1 MKKGILITI
10 LVIVLLIVILALIGG
25 YVYMQFTREPYIP
38 ENSYLQ
44 IDLIGPIVD
53 IDNSVLPKKRSIK
66 ELWYHIK
73 RAKVD
78 KRIKGIIL
86 KISFAYSGFAKVEDI
101 GRLIKDFKGSGK
113 KVYAFIEGGD
123 IRSYYLSTFADKV
136 YLFKGGHLIL
146 KGLASEAIFLK
157 KTLSK
162 LGIQGEFFHIGEYKT
177 AANMFTEE
185 SMTPAHKEAMK
196 KLLDDIYLA
205 TLEGIA
211 VNRNLE
217 VDTVRKVIEEQ
228 PFLNQ
233 ACLEAKLV
241 DGILY
246 EDEILEN
253 SEEKYVTLSFDTY
266 KQTSSPL
273 PYRGFKKI
281 AVIFA
286 SGEIHLGQSGRG
298 SLYGGDIMGAA
309 TVAQQLKSVRKN
321 RYVKAVV
328 LRIESPGGSG
338 IASDVI
344 RREVELAARKK
355 PVVISMSDAAASGG
369 YWIATPGSKLMA
381 LPQTITGSIGVLGG
395 KFVLKGLYD
404 KIGINKEIVKTSQ
417 YADMFSDYRL
427 FSRDER
433 EKIMELMKEMYRKFL
448 NVVATS
454 RNMEIE
460 EVDKIG
466 RGRVWAGSTALKLNL
481 VDKLGGL
488 NEAVEEAK
496 KLAKI
501 PPEEEIGII
510 IYPRKKTFFQRL
522 VELMGEGSK
531 TSPTNLV
538 LSFEEKINM
547 YKKFFPAYLLPYKI
561 SIN

>member
-10 LVIVLLIVILALIGG
+10 LVIVLFIMILAFIGG
-25 YVYMQFTREPYIP
+25 YIYMQLTKEPEIP
-38 ENSYLQ
+38 ENSCLQ

-53 IDNSVLPKKRSIK
+53 IDNSVLPKKHSIK

-86 KISFAYSGFAKVEDI
+86 KISYVHGGFAKVEDI
-101 GRLIKDFKGSGK
+101 GRLIKDFKESGK

-162 LGIQGEFFHIGEYKT
+162 LGIQGEFIHIGEYKT
-177 AANMFTEE
+177 AASMFTEE
-185 SMTPAHKEAMK
+185 SMTPPHKEAIK

-217 VDTVRKVIEEQ
+217 VDTVRKVIETQ
-228 PFLNQ
+228 PFSNQ

-246 EDEILEN
+246 EDEILEK
-253 SEEKYVTLSFDTY
+253 SKEKYVSLSFDTY

-273 PYRGFKKI
+273 PYQGFKKV

-286 SGEIHLGQSGRG
+286 SGEIHLGQSGTG
-298 SLYGGDIMGAA
+298 SIYGGDIMGAA
-309 TVAQQLKSVRKN
+309 TVAQQLKSVRNN
-321 RYVKAVV
+321 RFVKAVV

-338 IASDVI
+338 IASEVI

-404 KIGINKEIVKTSQ
+404 KIGLKKEIVKTSQ

-433 EKIMELMKEMYRKFL
+433 EMIMELMKEMYRKFL

-454 RNMEIE
+454 RNMDIE

-466 RGRVWAGSTALKLNL
+466 RGRVWAGNTALKLNL
-481 VDKLGGL
+481 IDKLGGL

-501 PPEEEIGII
+501 PPEEEIGIT
-510 IYPRKKTFFQRL
+510 IYPRKKTFFQKL
-522 VELMGEGSK
+522 FELMGDGSE
-531 TSPTNLV
+531 TSPTDLV
-538 LSFEEKINM
+538 LNFEEKINM

-561 SIN
+561 SIK

>member
-38 ENSYLQ
+38 ESSYLQ

-86 KISFAYSGFAKVEDI
+86 KISYAYSGFAKVEDI
-101 GRLIKDFKGSGK
+101 GRLIKDFKESGK

-123 IRSYYLSTFADKV
+123 IRSYYLSTFADNV

-177 AANMFTEE
+177 ASNIFTEE
-185 SMTPAHKEAMK
+185 SMTPAHKEAME

-211 VNRNLE
+211 ANRNLDVE
-217 VDTVRKVIEEQ
+217 TVRKVIEEQ
-228 PFLNQ
+228 PFSSQ

-253 SEEKYVTLSFDTY
+253 SDEKYVTLSFDTY

-286 SGEIHLGQSGRG
+286 SGEIHPGQSGRR
-298 SLYGGDIMGAA
+298 SIYGGDIMGST

-355 PVVISMSDAAASGG
+355 PVVISMSDFTASGG
-369 YWIATPGSKLMA
+369 YWIATPASKLMA

-395 KFVLKGLYD
+395 KFILKGLYD
-404 KIGINKEIVKTSQ
+404 KIGLNKEIVKTSQ
-417 YADMFSDYRL
+417 YADMFSDYRR

-448 NVVATS
+448 NLVATS
-454 RNMEIE
+454 RNMDTEA
-460 EVDKIG
+460 VDKIG

-510 IYPRKKTFFQRL
+510 IYPRKKTFFQKF
-522 VELMGEGSK
+522 VELIGEGTK

-547 YKKFFPAYLLPYKI
+547 YKNFFPAYLLPYKI
-561 SIN
+561 SIK

>member
-25 YVYMQFTREPYIP
+25 YVYIQFTREPHIP

-53 IDNSVLPKKRSIK
+53 IDNSVLPKKRSIR
-66 ELWYHIK
+66 ELWFHIK

-86 KISFAYSGFAKVEDI
+86 KISFAYGGFAKVEDI
-101 GRLIKDFKGSGK
+101 GRLIKDFKESGK

-136 YLFKGGHLIL
+136 YLFKGGYLIL

-177 AANMFTEE
+177 GANMFTEE
-185 SMTPAHKEAMK
+185 SMTPAHKEAIE

-211 VNRNLE
+211 VNRNLDVE
-217 VDTVRKVIEEQ
+217 TVRKVIEEQ
-228 PFLNQ
+228 PFSNQ

-266 KQTSSPL
+266 RQTSSPL

-286 SGEIHLGQSGRG
+286 SGEIHLGQSGRR
-298 SLYGGDIMGAA
+298 SIYGGEIMGSA
-309 TVAQQLKSVRKN
+309 TVAKQLKSVRKN

-355 PVVISMSDAAASGG
+355 PVVISMSDFTASGG
-369 YWIATPGSKLMA
+369 YWIATPASKLMA

-404 KIGINKEIVKTSQ
+404 KIGLNKEIVKTSQ
-417 YADMFSDYRL
+417 YADMFSDYRM

-433 EKIMELMKEMYRKFL
+433 DKIMELMKEMYRKFL

-454 RNMEIE
+454 RNMDIE
-460 EVDKIG
+460 AVDKIG
-466 RGRVWAGSTALKLNL
+466 RGRVWTGSTALKLNL

-510 IYPRKKTFFQRL
+510 IYPRRKTFFQRL
-522 VELMGEGSK
+522 MELMGEGSK
-531 TSPTNLV
+531 ISPTNLV

-547 YKKFFPAYLLPYKI
+547 YKTFFPAYLLPYKI
-561 SIN
+561 SIK

>member
-25 YVYMQFTREPYIP
+25 YVYMQFTREPHIP

-86 KISFAYSGFAKVEDI
+86 KISYAYSGFAKMEDI
-101 GRLIKDFKGSGK
+101 GRLIKDFKESGK

-123 IRSYYLSTFADKV
+123 LRSYYLSTFADKV
-136 YLFKGGHLIL
+136 YLFKGGHIIL
-146 KGLASEAIFLK
+146 KGLAGEAIFLK

-162 LGIQGEFFHIGEYKT
+162 LGIQGEFIHIGEYKT

-211 VNRNLE
+211 VNRNLDVE
-217 VDTVRKVIEEQ
+217 TVRKVIEEQ
-228 PFLNQ
+228 PFSNQ
-233 ACLEAKLV
+233 ACLEAKLI
-241 DGILY
+241 DDILY

-286 SGEIHLGQSGRG
+286 SGEIHLGQSGTG
-298 SLYGGDIMGAA
+298 SIYGGDIMGSA
-309 TVAQQLKSVRKN
+309 TVARQLKSARKN

-338 IASDVI
+338 AASDVI
-344 RREVELAARKK
+344 HREVELAAGKK
-355 PVVISMSDAAASGG
+355 PVVISMADAAASGG
-369 YWIATPGSKLMA
+369 YWIAASGSKLMA
-381 LPQTITGSIGVLGG
+381 LPQTITGSIGVVGG

-433 EKIMELMKEMYRKFL
+433 EKVMELMMEMYRKFL
-448 NVVATS
+448 SVVATS
-454 RNMEIE
+454 RNMDIE

-481 VDKLGGL
+481 LDKLGGL

-547 YKKFFPAYLLPYKI
+547 YKTFFPAYLLPYKI